1 MTSDQEE
8 EKNNNLNNS
17 EPEINRGIELL
28 LRNRRKRES
37 EPKTFQVKFGKMIS
51 LFHREFHFFIEF
63 HFDIRKNQL
72 FKQQR
77 RKTFCRNCFSG
88 QSKPS

>member
-1 MTSDQEE
+1 MHGSIVMTSDQEE

-37 EPKTFQVKFGKMIS
+37 EPK
-51 LFHREFHFFIEF
+51 
-63 HFDIRKNQL
+63 N
-72 FKQQR
+72 
-77 RKTFCRNCFSG
+77 FSG
-88 QSKPS
+88 EVW